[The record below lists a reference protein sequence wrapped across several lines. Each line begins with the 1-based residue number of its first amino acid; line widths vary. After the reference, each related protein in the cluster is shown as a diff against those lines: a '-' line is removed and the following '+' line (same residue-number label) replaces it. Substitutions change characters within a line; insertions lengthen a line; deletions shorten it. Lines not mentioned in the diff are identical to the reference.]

1 MATTL
6 NGRVT
11 VSVEAQI
18 DDVLD
23 IATASMPVQFTAAS
37 VFTDGT
43 GANQAKKIFTDTRT
57 LSASA
62 AESLDLYGSLVDQFG
77 VTLNF
82 AKLKAIIVT
91 AAPGNTNSVQVT
103 RPASNGVP
111 LFMAAGDGIA
121 LTPGATF
128 CAVFPDANGVAVTA
142 STGDLITFTNSAGST
157 SVTYTLILIGTV

>member
-1 MATTL
+1 MATTF
-6 NGRVT
+6 NGRVAI
-11 VSVEAQI
+11 SVEAVFE
-18 DDVLD
+18 DVLD
-23 IATASMPVQFTAAS
+23 ISTASVPVQYTAAS

-62 AESLDLYGSLVDQFG
+62 AESLDLYGSLADAFG
-77 VTLNF
+77 VTMN
-82 AKLKAIIVT
+82 AVKLKAIIVS
-91 AAPGNTNSVQVT
+91 AASGNTNNVQVT

-111 LFMAAGDGIA
+111 LFMAASDGIA
-121 LTPGATF
+121 LTPGASF

-157 SVTYTLILIGTV
+157 SVTYTLILIYTV